1 MIRTESI
8 LVKETKELNLMLSD
22 SRAIYDQSLYF
33 LRQAYFETKKLRE
46 EDPSLKIKTP
56 SFNELYKLVKET
68 LAFKDSLID
77 YNSKVLAIQQAFD
90 MWKSFIRATVAYNK
104 NNKSFSGRPLM
115 PKYLARAKKE
125 FNVVTISSGRLQE
138 RHCKENE
145 IRLPKSSYKIKIP
158 HYINKKS
165 IKCLRILKFY
175 DKIKIEIVY
184 EKQVK
189 IKEYE
194 NNHSIGIDLG
204 VNNLMAITSNEQNLS
219 WLVNGRPLKAMN
231 QYYNKKL
238 ASLNCVKATKKIKK
252 LNKKRKLKVDNYL
265 HWASKKVIDLSLENQ
280 ISAIVIGK
288 NKGWKNESSMGS
300 MNNQN
305 FVQIPHARLIQ
316 MISYKAAEVGIDVL
330 LTEESY
336 TSKIDH
342 LAFEE
347 MTHKETYMGKRT
359 KRGQFKSSLGQC
371 LNADINGA
379 IGILRKKKVIS
390 DVQLMNLRNRGDVVS
405 PKKLLKVS

>member
-1 MIRTESI
+1 MTRTESI
-8 LVKETKELNLMLSD
+8 LVKDNKELNLMLSD

-46 EDPSLKIKTP
+46 NDSSLKIKTP

-68 LAFKDSLID
+68 ISFKDSLID
-77 YNSKVLAIQQAFD
+77 YNSKVLAIQQSFD
-90 MWKSFIRATVAYNK
+90 MWKAFIKATIAYNK
-104 NNKSFSGRPLM
+104 NNKSFNGRPLI
-115 PKYLARAKKE
+115 PKYLAKAKKE
-125 FNVVTISSGRLQE
+125 FNVVTISSGRIAKTN
-138 RHCKENE
+138 CKENE
-145 IRLPKSSYKIKIP
+145 IRLPKSTYKIKIP
-158 HYINKKS
+158 NYINKKS

-184 EKQVK
+184 EKQIK
-189 IKEYE
+189 LKEYE

-219 WLVNGRPLKAMN
+219 WLVNGRPLKSMN
-231 QYYNKKL
+231 RYYNKKL
-238 ASLNCVKATKKIKK
+238 ASLNSLKATKKIQK

-265 HWASKKVIDLSLENQ
+265 HWASKKVIDLCLENKV
-280 ISAIVIGK
+280 SNIVIGK
-288 NKGWKNESSMGS
+288 NKGWKNESNIGS
-300 MNNQN
+300 RNNQN

-316 MISYKAAEVGIDVL
+316 MITYKAEEVGIEIL

-342 LAFEE
+342 LALEE
-347 MTHKETYMGKRT
+347 MKHKDTYLGKRT
-359 KRGQFKSSLGQC
+359 KRGSFKSSLGQC

-390 DVQLMNLRNRGDVVS
+390 DVQLLNLRNRGDVVS

>member
-1 MIRTESI
+1 MTRTESI
-8 LVKETKELNLMLSD
+8 LVKSTSELNLMLSD

-33 LRQAYFETKKLRE
+33 LRQSYFETKKLRE
-46 EDPSLKIKTP
+46 NDSSLKIKTH

-68 LAFKDSLID
+68 DIFKNSLID
-77 YNSKVLAIQQAFD
+77 YVVKQASIKQSFD
-90 MWKSFIRATVAYNK
+90 MWKAFIRATVAFNK
-104 NNKSFSGRPLM
+104 NSKSFTGRPRL
-115 PKYLARAKKE
+115 PKYLTRSKKE
-125 FNVVTISSGRLQE
+125 FNVVTISSSRIAKKG
-138 RHCKENE
+138 CKENE
-145 IRLPKSSYKIKIP
+145 IRLPKSSYKIKLP

-165 IKCLRILKFY
+165 IKCIRILKFY

-184 EKQVK
+184 EKIPIVK
-189 IKEYE
+189 TYQ
-194 NNHSIGIDLG
+194 NNHTIGIDLG

-219 WLVNGRPLKAMN
+219 WLINGRPLKSMN

-238 ASLNCVKATKKIKK
+238 AKFNSSKATNKIKK
-252 LNKKRKLKVDNYL
+252 LNKKRKLKIDNYL
-265 HWASKKVIDLSLENQ
+265 HWASRKVVLLCIENQ
-280 ISAIVIGK
+280 ISTIVIGK
-288 NKGWKNESSMGS
+288 NKGWKDESNIGS
-300 MNNQN
+300 RNNQN

-316 MISYKAAEVGIDVL
+316 MIQYKANEVDIEVL
-330 LTEESY
+330 ITEEAY

-342 LAFEE
+342 LVLEE
-347 MTHKETYMGKRT
+347 MRHKDIYLGKRT